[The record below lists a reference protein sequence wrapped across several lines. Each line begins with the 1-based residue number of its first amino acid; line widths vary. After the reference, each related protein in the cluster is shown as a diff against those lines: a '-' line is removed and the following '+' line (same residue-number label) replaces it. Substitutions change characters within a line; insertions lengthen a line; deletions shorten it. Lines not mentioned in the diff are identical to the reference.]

1 MVRFLIRRLLFAIL
15 VLFVISFAVFI
26 LFYVVKSESPIA
38 RAASFAPKGANERTL
53 QQIVIRLHFNQ
64 PWYQQ
69 YGHFLSRLLFH
80 GDFGTDFV
88 TQAPV
93 KEELL
98 SRLPVTASLALGS
111 AVIWLALGIPFGIL
125 AATKPRSIRDRAA
138 TVFALLFYS
147 IPTFVLGLL
156 LLLIF
161 YFYFRTKLHIN
172 IYQYGSYTPITQ
184 DPFEWFKALYLP
196 WFSIALTLAASY
208 SRVTRG
214 SMLDVLGEDYIRTAR
229 AKGLSERKVVYK
241 HGLRSALT
249 PIVTIFGVDFGVLL
263 GGAIITEQI
272 FALPGVGAF
281 SLRAVI
287 AGDLPVVSATVLLA
301 AAFVVLANLIVDITY
316 AFLDPRVRLS

>member
-15 VLFVISFAVFI
+15 VLFINSFVVFF
-26 LFYVVKSESPIA
+26 LFYVVKSETPIA
-38 RAASFAPKGANERTL
+38 RAASFAPRGANLVTL
-53 QQIVIRLHFNQ
+53 QQIVKRLGFDH

-69 YGHFLSRLLFH
+69 YGHFLARLLFH
-80 GDFGTDFV
+80 GDLGTDFT
-88 TQAPV
+88 TQASV
-93 KEELL
+93 NSELF
-98 SRLPVTASLALGS
+98 SRMPVTASLAIG
-111 AVIWLALGIPFGIL
+111 AAIIWLAMGIPFGIL
-125 AATKPRSIRDRAA
+125 AATKPRSIRDRLA
-138 TVFALLFYS
+138 TVFALFFYS

-161 YFYFRTKLHIN
+161 YYYFRIKLHIN
-172 IYQYGSYTPITQ
+172 IYTYGTYSPLTQ
-184 DPFEWFKALYLP
+184 DPVAWLKALYLP
-196 WFSIALTLAASY
+196 WFSLALVSAASY

-229 AKGLSERKVVYK
+229 AKGLSERAVVYK

-249 PIVTIFGVDFGVLL
+249 PIVTIFGIDLGTLL
-263 GGAIITEQI
+263 GGAVVTEYI

-287 AGDLPVVSATVLLA
+287 AGDLPVVSATVLIA
-301 AAFVVLANLIVDITY
+301 AAFIVLANLIVDITY